1 MGSVPLNTAL
11 KPTVVGGF
19 ALDDFVVE
27 TSARNVTCLAG
38 HTALVAPGGR
48 HQQRRVIL
56 TARRA
61 ACPLHDRC
69 TIAKT
74 GR

>member
-38 HTALVAPGGR
+38 HTALVGPRWPLPAAPR
-48 HQQRRVIL
+48 DPH
-56 TARRA
+56 RA
-61 ACPLHDRC
+61 ARC
-69 TIAKT
+69 LPAA
-74 GR
+74 RSPRPAAW